1 MSKWLSIFIRTV
13 VSLALL
19 GVGVGGVL
27 MMSRPEVPKE
37 PPKAP
42 EPARVLTATADAH
55 DDGIA
60 FDVDGLVVPYRQ
72 IDLATQVGGRVKF
85 KAGSCRVGRT
95 VKKGDLLIEIEPA
108 DYELEVTRLTK
119 ELDQASAM
127 IRELA
132 VEVETLE
139 NQISTARE
147 QLAIDQRQLERALDL
162 SRRRA
167 GSSTELD
174 TARRT
179 TLATQSALQSQIDQ
193 KRLLV
198 QRESRLESAVQL
210 VKANLE
216 KAELDLQRTKI
227 LAPFDGIVVSESVEQ
242 DGFVAMGNPVVRL
255 QDTSQL
261 DVTCKLHMRQM
272 NWLWQGDSKASA
284 NDDGYQFPSVPA
296 TVIFGIDGVE
306 YAWNAQVDRYDG
318 AGLDSLTRMVPCRVH
333 VKSPTESRVLG
344 IGTST
349 TAATT
354 EQDGESASDSSTQ
367 AAEIIAAGAR
377 DTNPPAL
384 MTGMFVKVRV
394 HAQPPLSLMRLPQ
407 EAIQPGNSVW
417 VVEDDRLIRRKVSI
431 ATSTSDHVIVYQRA
445 GGLQAGDQVVVSPL
459 AAPFDGMPVATGP
472 PPKDAGPRGGPGGRA
487 GGPGGR
493 S

>member
-1 MSKWLSIFIRTV
+1 MSDWRPILIRTV
-13 VSLALL
+13 ASITLLA
-19 GVGVGGVL
+19 VGVGGVL

-37 PPKAP
+37 PPKASAP
-42 EPARVLTATADAH
+42 TRVLTAIANAH
-55 DDGIA
+55 DEGIA

-72 IDLATQVGGRVKF
+72 IDLATQVSGRVKF
-85 KAGSCRVGRT
+85 KSDSCRVGKT
-95 VKKGDLLIEIEPA
+95 VKKGDLLIEIEPD
-108 DYELEVTRLTK
+108 DYLLEVTRLTE
-119 ELDQASAM
+119 ELEQASAM
-127 IRELA
+127 IRELT
-132 VEVETLE
+132 VEVETLD
-139 NQISTARE
+139 NQISTTRE

-174 TARRT
+174 AARRT
-179 TLATQSALQSQIDQ
+179 QLATQSALQSQVDQ

-210 VKANLE
+210 VKANLD
-216 KAELDLQRTKI
+216 KANLDLQRTKI

-242 DGFVAMGNPVVRL
+242 DGFVATGNPVVRL

-272 NWLWQGDSKASA
+272 NWLWQGNSETTS

-296 TVIFGIDGVE
+296 TVIFAIDGVE
-306 YAWNAQVDRYDG
+306 YAWNARVDRYDG

-333 VKSPTESRVLG
+333 VESPTESRLLESIVPPA
-344 IGTST
+344 GTDEVSSDT
-349 TAATT
+349 
-354 EQDGESASDSSTQ
+354 DSSGDSATK
-367 AAEIIAAGAR
+367 AAEILAAGAR

-394 HAQPPLSLMRLPQ
+394 HARPPLSMMRLPQ
-407 EAIQPGNSVW
+407 EAIQPGNAVW
-417 VVEDDRLIRRKVSI
+417 VVEDERLIRRKVSI
-431 ATSTSDHVIVYQRA
+431 ATSTPDHVIVYQRS

-472 PPKDAGPRGGPGGRA
+472 PPKEIRPRAGRGGR
-487 GGPGGR
+487 PGGR